1 MSKNPTTGNPAVAAG
16 AAPASSILE
25 GLPAP
30 LIKRLLKGA
39 EEVSLQDGE
48 RLFGEGD
55 SGDGCYWLRSG
66 LLKVSV
72 SSPSGEKRTLAILG
86 PGSIVGEIAMVDGLP
101 RSANVHAISDC
112 TLTFVS
118 RDAFGEC
125 LRKDP
130 ALYRNLTL
138 TLAARLRQAND
149 EAAAASFLPV
159 KERVARTLLR
169 LAGYLGERIG
179 ESDIAIHHRVS
190 QNDIAAMAGLAR
202 ESVNRTLNEWRRKG
216 VVDMPARGRLVVHK
230 HRLELELKAPA
241 R

>member
-1 MSKNPTTGNPAVAAG
+1 MTVTAGVALD
-16 AAPASSILE
+16 SSILD
-25 GLPAP
+25 GLPEP
-30 LIKRLLKGA
+30 LVKRLLRDA
-39 EEVSLQDGE
+39 EDVTLQDGE
-48 RLFGEGD
+48 RLFGKGD
-55 SGDGCYWLRSG
+55 PGDGCYWLRSG

-86 PGSIVGEIAMVDGLP
+86 PGSIVGEISMLDGLP

-118 RDAFGEC
+118 RSAFADC
-125 LRKDP
+125 LSKDP
-130 ALYRNLTL
+130 ALYRNISL

-159 KERVARTLLR
+159 KERIARTLLR
-169 LAGYLGERIG
+169 LAQHLGESTG
-179 ESDIAIHHRVS
+179 GSDITIRHRIS

-216 VVDMPARGRLVVHK
+216 IVDMPARGHMVVHK
-230 HRLELELKAPA
+230 QQLEFELKMPA

>member
-1 MSKNPTTGNPAVAAG
+1 MSKNSTAENQTAATGG
-16 AAPASSILE
+16 APASSILE

-39 EEVSLQDGE
+39 EEVALQDGE

-125 LRKDP
+125 LRIS
-130 ALYRNLTL
+130 
-138 TLAARLRQAND
+138 LRQNAHVC
-149 EAAAASFLPV
+149 L
-159 KERVARTLLR
+159 
-169 LAGYLGERIG
+169 
-179 ESDIAIHHRVS
+179 
-190 QNDIAAMAGLAR
+190 
-202 ESVNRTLNEWRRKG
+202 
-216 VVDMPARGRLVVHK
+216 
-230 HRLELELKAPA
+230 
-241 R
+241 

>member
-1 MSKNPTTGNPAVAAG
+1 MTVSTGVALD
-16 AAPASSILE
+16 SSILD

-30 LIKRLLKGA
+30 LVKRLLKGA
-39 EEVSLQDGE
+39 EDVVLKDGE

-55 SGDGCYWLRSG
+55 SGDGCFWLRSG

-72 SSPSGEKRTLAILG
+72 SSPAGEKRTLAILG
-86 PGSIVGEIAMVDGLP
+86 PGSIVGELSMLDGLP
-101 RSANVHAISDC
+101 RSANVHAVSNC

-118 RDAFGEC
+118 RAAFADC

-130 ALYRNLTL
+130 ALYRNISL

-169 LAGYLGERIG
+169 LARYLGERIG
-179 ESDIAIHHRVS
+179 DSDVAIRHHIS

-216 VVDMPARGRLVVHK
+216 IVETPARGHMVVHK
-230 HRLELELKAPA
+230 QQLELELKAA
-241 R
+241 RR

>member
-1 MSKNPTTGNPAVAAG
+1 MTAASP
-16 AAPASSILE
+16 APAR
-25 GLPAP
+25 
-30 LIKRLLKGA
+30 RLRRWVRPTA
-39 EEVSLQDGE
+39 I
-48 RLFGEGD
+48 
-55 SGDGCYWLRSG
+55 
-66 LLKVSV
+66 
-72 SSPSGEKRTLAILG
+72 LAILG

-118 RDAFGEC
+118 REAFTEC
-125 LRKDP
+125 LNKDP
-130 ALYRNLTL
+130 ALYRNLSL

-179 ESDIAIHHRVS
+179 ESDVAIHHRVS

-216 VVDMPARGRLVVHK
+216 VVDMPARGQLVVHK
-230 HRLELELKAPA
+230 HRLELELMSQQKSSKLIQLLLLM
-241 R
+241 RLL

>member
-1 MSKNPTTGNPAVAAG
+1 VSKNSTTANG
-16 AAPASSILE
+16 AATAGVAPDSSILE

-30 LIKRLLKGA
+30 LIKRLLTGA
-39 EEVSLQDGE
+39 EEVTLQDGE

-72 SSPSGEKRTLAILG
+72 SSPAGEKRTLAILG
-86 PGSIVGEIAMVDGLP
+86 PGSIVGEISMLDGLP

-112 TLTFVS
+112 ALTFVR
-118 RDAFGEC
+118 RDAFVDF
-125 LRKDP
+125 LSKDP
-130 ALYRNLTL
+130 ALYRNISLI
-138 TLAARLRQAND
+138 LAARLRQAND

-179 ESDIAIHHRVS
+179 ESDIAIHHRIS

-216 VVDMPARGRLVVHK
+216 IVDMPARGQLVVHRQ
-230 HRLELELKAPA
+230 RLELELKAAA

>member
-1 MSKNPTTGNPAVAAG
+1 VTRNSTIGPLTVTAGVALD
-16 AAPASSILE
+16 SSILD

-39 EEVSLQDGE
+39 EDVALQDGE

-55 SGDGCYWLRSG
+55 AGDGCYWLRSG

-72 SSPSGEKRTLAILG
+72 SSPAGEKRTLAILG
-86 PGSIVGEIAMVDGLP
+86 RGSIVGEISMLDGLP

-118 RDAFGEC
+118 RSAFADC

-130 ALYRNLTL
+130 ALYRNISL

-169 LAGYLGERIG
+169 LAQYLGEPTG
-179 ESDIAIHHRVS
+179 ASDIVIRYRIS

-216 VVDMPARGRLVVHK
+216 IVDMPARGHMVVHK
-230 HRLELELKAPA
+230 PQLELELKAPA